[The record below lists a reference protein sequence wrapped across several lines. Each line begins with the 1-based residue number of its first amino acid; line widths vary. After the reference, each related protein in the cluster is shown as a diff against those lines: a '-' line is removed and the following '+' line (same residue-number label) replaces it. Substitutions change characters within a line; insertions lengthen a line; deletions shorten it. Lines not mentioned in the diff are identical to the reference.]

1 MSASKRRPI
10 TFIKADDSEQI
21 KRRKRAALYWQE
33 RQLARGEAA
42 NLDELGRLVRY
53 GPKTQMSD
61 FLNGR
66 KEMGSLTLK
75 SFALTCGVRLDY
87 LNEIDDVMTDELML
101 QYGGADR
108 IKGISLQIELLKI
121 LDYTID
127 TILEVT
133 TTDREDADFP
143 FTQEEWSYIK
153 PTLTEEA
160 LSTPVTALDGT
171 TIPLSKW
178 DGNFENIQ
186 ERNIGHL
193 RARCTPDR
201 STTNGYM
208 PYHAAAPNYPG
219 LRYRL
224 VYIISKDSYSFD
236 MRMEKL
242 DAIFRNVTGYLDVEM
257 TTRIRFSDEYQKEQ
271 ARLLR
276 RPAHGNN

>member
-33 RQLARGEAA
+33 QQLAQGGTAS
-42 NLDELGRLVRY
+42 LDELGELVHY

-66 KEMGSLTLK
+66 KNNPVVLQSL
-75 SFALTCGVRLDY
+75 AMRCGVRLDY

-101 QYGGADR
+101 KYGGADR
-108 IKGISLQIELLKI
+108 IKGISLQIELLKSLGYKI
-121 LDYTID
+121 N
-127 TILEVT
+127 TILEFSMM
-133 TTDREDADFP
+133 DREDADFP
-143 FTQEEWSYIK
+143 FTQEEWNYIK
-153 PTLTEEA
+153 PSLTEEA
-160 LSTPVTALDGT
+160 LSNTVTALDGT
-171 TIPLSKW
+171 TIPLRKW
-178 DGNFENIQ
+178 DGNFENIR
-186 ERNIGHL
+186 ERNLGHL

-224 VYIISKDSYSFD
+224 VYIISKGLYSFD
-236 MRMEKL
+236 MRMEEL
-242 DAIFRNVTGYLDVEM
+242 DSIFRNVTGYLDVEM
-257 TTRIRFSDEYQKEQ
+257 TTRIRFSDAYQKEQ
-271 ARLLR
+271 ARLLSR
-276 RPAHGNN
+276 RPEHGND